1 MLVGCEETEHGVGS
15 EMLLSLEPVT
25 QLPLSEAPSALR
37 PTGSP
42 GFAALCCVALCR
54 QFLFST
60 SALSKSVGAIF
71 PTAFAHFMSLC
82 HCGNSHNISDFF
94 VLFVMVINDQ

>member
-1 MLVGCEETEHGVGS
+1 MLVGCEEMEHGVGS
-15 EMLLSLEPVT
+15 EMLLSSEPLT

-42 GFAALCCVALCR
+42 TFVVLCCDALWR
-54 QFLFST
+54 EFIFSS
-60 SALSKSVGAIF
+60 SALSKSVGASF

-82 HCGNSHNISDFF
+82 HCGNSHISDFF
-94 VLFVMVINDQ
+94 VLFVTVINDQ